1 MSWIVKINK
10 LNKQFLLHTQDKTQ
24 ISVFNDFQMSLTP
37 GESAGLVGPSGAGKS
52 TLLRLLYG
60 NYKIDSGEVMVRHG
74 DGTINLATATPHDV
88 LEVRKWTIGYVSQF
102 LRVIP
107 RVPSIEVVMEP
118 LIMRGTPKEEAC
130 QRAQTLLKRLRIP
143 SRLWALS
150 PSTFSGG
157 EQQRINIARGFIALY
172 PVLLLD
178 EPTASLDPD
187 NCETVIQIIQE
198 TLKKGTTIIGI
209 FHDKRVRDTVVSK
222 IVEIHAA
229 GNTSAGYTQ
238 NNPICNMS

>member
-1 MSWIVKINK
+1 MTWIVKINK
-10 LNKQFLLHTQDKTQ
+10 LNKQFLLHSQGKTQ
-24 ISVFNDFQMSLTP
+24 IPVFNDFQMLLAP
-37 GESAGLVGPSGAGKS
+37 GESVGLVGPSGAGKS

-60 NYKIDSGEVMVRHG
+60 NYKTDSGEVMIRHG

-88 LEVRKWTIGYVSQF
+88 LEVRRWTVGYVTQF

-118 LIMRGTPKEEAC
+118 LIMRGTPKEEAF

-143 SRLWALS
+143 SRLWSLS

-157 EQQRINIARGFIALY
+157 EQQRINIARGFIAFY
-172 PVLLLD
+172 PLLLLD

-187 NCETVIQIIQE
+187 NCENVIQIIQE

-209 FHDKRVRDTVVSK
+209 FHDKGVQDAVVSK
-222 IVEIHAA
+222 IVEIHAP
-229 GNTSAGYTQ
+229 GNGSAGCSQT
-238 NNPICNMS
+238 NPV